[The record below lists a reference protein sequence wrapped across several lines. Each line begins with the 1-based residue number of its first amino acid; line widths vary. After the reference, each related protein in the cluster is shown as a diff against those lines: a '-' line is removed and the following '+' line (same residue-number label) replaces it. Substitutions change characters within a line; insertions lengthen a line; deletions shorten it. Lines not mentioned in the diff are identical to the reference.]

1 MESNYSL
8 AKGQLSGYTY
18 LNGKIKVLVKKSF
31 VKYVDFFAKFINK
44 LIPIYKIKYWHKYF
58 EDRFKNCTI
67 SSNYYTTY

>member
-31 VKYVDFFAKFINK
+31 VNYVDLFAKFINK
-44 LIPIYKIKYWHKYF
+44 LIPIYKIKY
-58 EDRFKNCTI
+58 
-67 SSNYYTTY
+67 